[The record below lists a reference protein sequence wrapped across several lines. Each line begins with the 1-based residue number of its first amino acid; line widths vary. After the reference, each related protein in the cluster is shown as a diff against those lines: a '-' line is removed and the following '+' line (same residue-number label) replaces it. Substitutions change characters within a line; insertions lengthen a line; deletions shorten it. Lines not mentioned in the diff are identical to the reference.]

1 MEWIERWNQ
10 ILNFQVVQI
19 GGSAITVQHILL
31 FVIALLITRYVA
43 RSTRRLLDDHVLSKV
58 EPAPRYV
65 IIRMVQYAVWV
76 VGIFIALEFLGVDLT
91 ALTVVAGALG
101 VQYAVWVV
109 GIFIALEFLGID
121 LTALTVVAGALG
133 VGIGF
138 GLQSVVSN
146 FVSGLV
152 LLMEQPI
159 RIRDRVTVENVE
171 GNVADIHFRSTTI
184 VTNDNISII
193 VPNSQF
199 INQTV
204 INWSHGDPRI
214 RIHVP
219 VGVAYGSDV
228 ELVTNTLQEVAAQTE
243 GVLSQPAPEVR
254 FNEFGD
260 SSLNFELLV
269 WSDNPPGHLQLRSRL
284 NYAIDAAFRRNDI
297 QIPFPQRD
305 VHVKSGSVI
314 STLRE

>member
-10 ILNFQVVQI
+10 ILNIQVVQV
-19 GGSAITVQHILL
+19 GVNTITVQHIVM
-31 FVIALLITRYVA
+31 FAIALFMTRYLA
-43 RSTRRLLDDHVLSKV
+43 RSVRRLLGDHILAKLD
-58 EPAPRYV
+58 PAPRFV
-65 IIRMVQYAVWV
+65 IIRVVQYGVWV
-76 VGIFIALEFLGVDLT
+76 VGL
-91 ALTVVAGALG
+91 
-101 VQYAVWVV
+101 
-109 GIFIALEFLGID
+109 FIALEFLGID

-152 LLMEQPI
+152 LLLEQPI
-159 RIRDRVTVENVE
+159 RINDRVTIENVE
-171 GNVADIHFRSTTI
+171 GNVVDIHFRSTTI

-199 INQTV
+199 INQSV
-204 INWSHGDPRI
+204 INWSHGDPTI

-228 ELVTNTLQEVAAQTE
+228 ELVERTLQEVAAADK
-243 GVLSQPAPEVR
+243 GVLQQPPPEVR
-254 FNEFGD
+254 FTEFGD
-260 SSLNFELLV
+260 SSLNFDLLV
-269 WSDNPPGHLQLRSRL
+269 WSDNPPRHLQLRSRL
-284 NYAIDAAFRRNDI
+284 NYAIDAAFRRNAI

-305 VHVKSGSVI
+305 VHVKPDTVI
-314 STLRE
+314 AAPRK

>member
-10 ILNFQVVQI
+10 ILSLQVVQV
-19 GGSAITVQHILL
+19 GGNAVTVQHMLL
-31 FVIALLITRYVA
+31 FAIALFITRYLA
-43 RSTRRLLDDHVLSKV
+43 RSARRLLGDHVLIRV
-58 EPAPRYV
+58 DPAPRFV
-65 IIRMVQYAVWV
+65 IIRIVQYAVWV
-76 VGIFIALEFLGVDLT
+76 VGTFV
-91 ALTVVAGALG
+91 
-101 VQYAVWVV
+101 
-109 GIFIALEFLGID
+109 ALEFLGID

-138 GLQSVVSN
+138 GLQSVVAN

-152 LLMEQPI
+152 LLLEQPI
-159 RIRDRVTVENVE
+159 RINDRVTVENVE

-204 INWSHGDPRI
+204 INWSHGDPTI

-228 ELVTNTLQEVAAQTE
+228 ELVTQTLYQVAAADQ
-243 GVLSQPAPEVR
+243 GVLQQPAPEVR
-254 FNEFGD
+254 FTEFGD

-269 WSDNPPGHLQLRSRL
+269 WSDDPPRHLQLRSRL

-305 VHVKSGSVI
+305 LHVKSDSVI
-314 STLRE
+314 ATLRK

>member
-10 ILNFQVVQI
+10 ILNLQVVQV
-19 GGSAITVQHILL
+19 GGNAITVQHMLL
-31 FVIALLITRYVA
+31 FAIALFITRYLA
-43 RSTRRLLDDHVLSKV
+43 RSARRLLGDHVLIKV
-58 EPAPRYV
+58 DPAPRFV
-65 IIRMVQYAVWV
+65 IIRIVQYAVWV
-76 VGIFIALEFLGVDLT
+76 VGIFV
-91 ALTVVAGALG
+91 
-101 VQYAVWVV
+101 
-109 GIFIALEFLGID
+109 ALEFLGID

-138 GLQSVVSN
+138 GLQSVVAN

-152 LLMEQPI
+152 LLLEQPI
-159 RIRDRVTVENVE
+159 RINDRVTVENVE

-204 INWSHGDPRI
+204 INWSHGDPTI

-219 VGVAYGSDV
+219 VGVAYGSDG
-228 ELVTNTLQEVAAQTE
+228 ELVTQTLYQVAAADE
-243 GVLSQPAPEVR
+243 GVLQQPAPEVR
-254 FNEFGD
+254 FTEFGY
-260 SSLNFELLV
+260 SSLNFDLLV
-269 WSDNPPGHLQLRSRL
+269 WSDNPPRHLQLRSRL
-284 NYAIDAAFRRNDI
+284 NYAIDAAFRRHDI

-305 VHVKSGSVI
+305 LHVKSDSVI
-314 STLRE
+314 ATLKK

>member
-10 ILNFQVVQI
+10 ILNLQVVQI
-19 GGSAITVQHILL
+19 GVNTITLQHLLL
-31 FVIALLITRYVA
+31 FAIALFITRYVA
-43 RSTRRLLDDHVLSKV
+43 RSAPRLLGDHVLSRV
-58 EPAPRYV
+58 DAAPRFV
-65 IIRMVQYAVWV
+65 IVRVVQYGVWV
-76 VGIFIALEFLGVDLT
+76 MGLLIALEL
-91 ALTVVAGALG
+91 
-101 VQYAVWVV
+101 
-109 GIFIALEFLGID
+109 LGID

-152 LLMEQPI
+152 LLLEQPI
-159 RIRDRVTVENVE
+159 RINDRVTIENVE
-171 GNVADIHFRSTTI
+171 GNVVDIHFRSTTI

-204 INWSHGDPRI
+204 INWSHGDPTI

-219 VGVAYGSDV
+219 IGVAYGSDV
-228 ELVTNTLQEVAAQTE
+228 ELVTRTLSEVATADV
-243 GVLSQPAPEVR
+243 GILKQPAPEVR
-254 FNEFGD
+254 FTEFGD

-269 WSDNPPGHLQLRSRL
+269 WSDDPPRHLQLKSRL
-284 NYAIDAAFRRNDI
+284 NYAIDAAFRRHDI

-305 VHVKSGSVI
+305 LHVKSDSVI
-314 STLRE
+314 ATLRK

>member
-10 ILNFQVVQI
+10 ILNIQIFQL
-19 GGSAITVQHILL
+19 GGNPITLEHILL
-31 FVIALLITRYVA
+31 FTIALLVTRYLA
-43 RSTRRLLDDHVLSKV
+43 RSSRRVLREHVLAKV
-58 EPAPRYV
+58 DPAPRFVV
-65 IIRMVQYAVWV
+65 IRVVQYAIWT
-76 VGIFIALEFLGVDLT
+76 VGLLIALEL
-91 ALTVVAGALG
+91 
-101 VQYAVWVV
+101 
-109 GIFIALEFLGID
+109 LGID

-152 LLMEQPI
+152 LLLEQPI
-159 RIRDRVTVENVE
+159 RINDRVTVENVE

-204 INWSHGDPRI
+204 INWSHGDPTI

-228 ELVTNTLQEVAAQTE
+228 ELVTKTLYEIAGADQ

-254 FNEFGD
+254 FTEFGD

-269 WSDNPPGHLQLRSRL
+269 WSDDPPRHLQLKSRL
-284 NYAIDAAFRRNDI
+284 NYAIDAAFRRHNI

-305 VHVKSGSVI
+305 LHVKSDSVI
-314 STLRE
+314 ATLKK

>member
-1 MEWIERWNQ
+1 MDWMNQLQQ
-10 ILNFQVVQI
+10 ILNLPVLVVS
-19 GGSAITVQHILL
+19 GNPITAKHLVL
-31 FVIALLITRYVA
+31 FAVALLVTWYVA
-43 RSTRRLLDDHVLSKV
+43 KSVRRLLGKHLLTKV

-65 IIRMVQYAVWV
+65 IVRMTQYAIWV
-76 VGIFIALEFLGVDLT
+76 VGIFIALEFL
-91 ALTVVAGALG
+91 
-101 VQYAVWVV
+101 Q
-109 GIFIALEFLGID
+109 ID
-121 LTALTVVAGALG
+121 LTALTLVAGALG

-146 FVSGLV
+146 FVSGVV
-152 LLMEQPI
+152 LLLEQPI
-159 RIRDRVTVENVE
+159 RINDRITVENVE
-171 GNVADIHFRSTTI
+171 GNVSDIHFRSTTI

-228 ELVTNTLQEVAAQTE
+228 ELVTRALHEVADNTT
-243 GVLSQPAPEVR
+243 GVLKEPAPEVR

-269 WSDNPPGHLQLRSRL
+269 WSDNPPGHIQLRSRL
-284 NYAIDAAFRRNDI
+284 NYGIDAAFREKGI

-305 VHVKSGSVI
+305 VHVKSGSI
-314 STLRE
+314 A

>member
-1 MEWIERWNQ
+1 MDWMNQLQQ
-10 ILNFQVVQI
+10 ILNFPVLVVS
-19 GGSAITVQHILL
+19 GNPITAKHIVL
-31 FVIALLITRYVA
+31 FTVALLVTWHVA
-43 RSTRRLLDDHVLSKV
+43 KSVRRLLGEHLLTKV

-65 IIRMVQYAVWV
+65 IVRMTQYAIWV
-76 VGIFIALEFLGVDLT
+76 IGIFIALEFL
-91 ALTVVAGALG
+91 
-101 VQYAVWVV
+101 Q
-109 GIFIALEFLGID
+109 ID

-146 FVSGLV
+146 FVSGVV
-152 LLMEQPI
+152 LLLEQPI
-159 RIRDRVTVENVE
+159 RINDRITVENVE
-171 GNVADIHFRSTTI
+171 GNVSDIHFRSTTI

-228 ELVTNTLQEVAAQTE
+228 ELVTRALYEVADNTT
-243 GVLSQPAPEVR
+243 GVLKEPAPEVR
-254 FNEFGD
+254 FNEFAD

-269 WSDNPPGHLQLRSRL
+269 WSDNPPGHIQLRSRL
-284 NYAIDAAFRRNDI
+284 NYGIDAAFREKGI

-305 VHVKSGSVI
+305 VHVKSGSI
-314 STLRE
+314 A

>member
-10 ILNFQVVQI
+10 ILNLQVVQV
-19 GGSAITVQHILL
+19 GGNAITVQHMLL
-31 FVIALLITRYVA
+31 FAIALFITRYLA
-43 RSTRRLLDDHVLSKV
+43 RSARRLLGDHVLIKV
-58 EPAPRYV
+58 DPAPRFV
-65 IIRMVQYAVWV
+65 IIRIVQYAVWV
-76 VGIFIALEFLGVDLT
+76 VGIFV
-91 ALTVVAGALG
+91 
-101 VQYAVWVV
+101 
-109 GIFIALEFLGID
+109 ALEFLGID

-138 GLQSVVSN
+138 GLQSVVAN

-152 LLMEQPI
+152 LLLEQPI
-159 RIRDRVTVENVE
+159 RINDRVTIENVE

-204 INWSHGDPRI
+204 INWSHGDPTI

-228 ELVTNTLQEVAAQTE
+228 ELVTQTLYQVAAEDE
-243 GVLSQPAPEVR
+243 GVLQQPAPEVR
-254 FNEFGD
+254 FTKFGD

-269 WSDNPPGHLQLRSRL
+269 WSDNPPRHLQLRSRL
-284 NYAIDAAFRRNDI
+284 NYAIDAAFRRHDI

-305 VHVKSGSVI
+305 LHVKSDSVI
-314 STLRE
+314 ATLKK

>member
-10 ILNFQVVQI
+10 ILNLQVVQV
-19 GGSAITVQHILL
+19 GGNAITVQHMLL
-31 FVIALLITRYVA
+31 FAIALFITRYLA
-43 RSTRRLLDDHVLSKV
+43 RSARRLLGDHVLIKV
-58 EPAPRYV
+58 DPAPRFV
-65 IIRMVQYAVWV
+65 IIRIVQYAVWV
-76 VGIFIALEFLGVDLT
+76 VGIFV
-91 ALTVVAGALG
+91 
-101 VQYAVWVV
+101 
-109 GIFIALEFLGID
+109 ALEFLGID

-138 GLQSVVSN
+138 GLQSVVAN

-152 LLMEQPI
+152 LLLEQPI
-159 RIRDRVTVENVE
+159 RINDRVTIENVE

-204 INWSHGDPRI
+204 INWSHGDPTI

-228 ELVTNTLQEVAAQTE
+228 ELVTQTLYQVAADDE
-243 GVLSQPAPEVR
+243 GVLQQPAPEVR
-254 FNEFGD
+254 FTEFGD

-269 WSDNPPGHLQLRSRL
+269 WSDNPPRHLQLRSRL
-284 NYAIDAAFRRNDI
+284 NYAIDSAFSRHDI

-305 VHVKSGSVI
+305 LHVKSDSVI
-314 STLRE
+314 ATLKK